1 VIDPNMDQTINL
13 ILGIVASTAILAL
26 VDIGLSLSFGLMRI
40 INLAHGEFLTIGA
53 YSAVVTAGLGLPWAV
68 GLAVAVTC
76 GLAAGAVTEMLLI
89 RRLYRSLELS
99 ILATFGLSI
108 VIQQIVQLVFGKD
121 YRTMSNP
128 LPGATPV
135 FGTPFPT
142 YQLLLAGIAVLII
155 GMVLAALRFTPLG
168 LQVRAVAS
176 DGPLS
181 ETLGVRASR
190 VNLLVFSVSTALA
203 ALTGALVAP
212 ITNVR
217 PEMGLDYVFTAFLVV
232 IVAGRKVA
240 AVLVAALAIAV
251 IQNVTTFF
259 TDPLPARLAVLAL
272 AFLAVQ
278 LRPRSVQRLAV

>member
-1 VIDPNMDQTINL
+1 MDQTISL
-13 ILGIVASTAILAL
+13 ILGVVASAAVLAL
-26 VDIGLSLSFGLMRI
+26 VAIGLSLSFGLMRI

-53 YSAVVTAGLGLPWAV
+53 YTAVVIADQDLPWAV
-68 GLAVAVTC
+68 GVVTAVAC
-76 GLAAGAVTEMLLI
+76 GLIVGAGTELLLV
-89 RRLYRSLELS
+89 RRLYRSVELS

-108 VIQQIVQLVFGKD
+108 VIQQVLQLVFGKE
-121 YRTMSNP
+121 YRTMGNP
-128 LPGATPV
+128 LPGATEV

-142 YQLLLAGIAVLII
+142 YQLLLAAIASVIILAVLA
-155 GMVLAALRFTPLG
+155 VLRFTPLG

-190 VNLLVFSVSTALA
+190 VNLVVFSVSTALA
-203 ALTGALVAP
+203 TLTGALVSP
-212 ITNVR
+212 ITNIR

-232 IVAGRKVA
+232 IVAGRRVT
-240 AVLVAALAIAV
+240 AVLAAALGIAV

-259 TDPLPARLAVLAL
+259 TDPLLARLSVLLL

-278 LRPRSVQRLAV
+278 SRPRSVQRLAA